1 MKIVHWVLAGALV
14 WGGGCTHLDRDAP
27 PVAAKAGQAPEVSPL
42 AQAERLYAEGK
53 YGEALNECVDL
64 SRRQPDL
71 PGLEEFRLKV
81 LNAELGR
88 RDQAARRAQEGTAK
102 SMTLEVNEQGIL
114 PDTYGRSQSSRPGAP
129 TQWTQPTAMQ
139 QALARKVTMH
149 LKGAD
154 LGAVIEAVSR
164 DRQINI
170 IADKGLGAG
179 KRIDVDV
186 DDVPLAELLDYLT
199 RNLGVEFY
207 VGETVV
213 WVTAPATPG
222 RVPMETRIYRL
233 RNGVQFHGSDW
244 QVEGGAA
251 AKAAPTPAK
260 SDASSLQ
267 ALTSEATEI
276 SKRPTPLEEVLKRF
290 VPATPGSDYYFD
302 RGSHALIVRNTR
314 GNLTLIE
321 TLIGQLD
328 AVPPQVLIEARF
340 VTASV
345 SDLREIGIDWML
357 DSAYDINSKGAK
369 VSGKSVEQWRSEV
382 SKGGTVD
389 YVPYR
394 SDNSG
399 AFPLGPQGP
408 FGMVREGNPATSGQG
423 LNLTY
428 RGLLTEPMF
437 SAVLHALQVSGKGR
451 VLSVPR
457 VTTVNN
463 TPAKLRNGEDLLYF
477 DEFQAQVFSTYDP
490 VSKITQSI
498 GVLIPKGKPM
508 KEELGITLIAVPSVG
523 ADLGTVSLMLMP
535 TISEHKGWTD
545 YEGVTNATKANV
557 QQIIAKLPVIERQEV
572 QTKVIV
578 QSGETVVMGGLVRSV
593 KQRTLHKVPLL
604 SALPLV
610 GALFTR
616 LDETEHN
623 ENLLIFV
630 TATVISERGENLVPR
645 PAAKGDA

>member
-1 MKIVHWVLAGALV
+1 MRCVLGVALALGAGCV
-14 WGGGCTHLDRDAP
+14 HLDRT
-27 PVAAKAGQAPEVSPL
+27 AKPAAPEAGASADSSPL
-42 AQAERLYAEGK
+42 AGIERLHAEGK
-53 YGEALNECVDL
+53 YGEALNACVDL
-64 SRRQPDL
+64 SRRQPDI
-71 PGLEEFRLKV
+71 PGLDALRLRILK
-81 LNAELGR
+81 AELAR
-88 RDQAARRAQEGTAK
+88 RDQAARQNAEGAATV
-102 SMTLEVNEQGIL
+102 MHLEVNERGVL
-114 PDTYGRSQSSRPGAP
+114 PDTYGRRQPSEPGAP
-129 TQWTQPTAMQ
+129 NGNTPPTAMQ

-154 LGAVIEAVSR
+154 LGAVIEAVAR

-179 KRIDVDV
+179 RHIDVDV
-186 DDVPLAELLDYLT
+186 DDVPLSELLDYLA

-207 VGETVV
+207 VGESVV
-213 WVTAPATPG
+213 WVTAPAAPG
-222 RVPMETRIYRL
+222 RVPMETRVYKL
-233 RNGVQFHGSDW
+233 RQGVQFHGSDW
-244 QVEGGAA
+244 QGEGGAA
-251 AKAAPTPAK
+251 APAPQAPTKADVSP
-260 SDASSLQ
+260 LQ
-267 ALTSEATEI
+267 ELTAAATEI
-276 SKRPTPLEEVLKRF
+276 SRKPTALEAVLQRF
-290 VPATPGSDYYFD
+290 VPPIPGADYYFD
-302 RGSHALIVRNTR
+302 RGTHALIVRNTR
-314 GNLTLIE
+314 DHLKLIE
-321 TLIGQLD
+321 TLIAHLD
-328 AVPPQVLIEARF
+328 VAPPQVLIEARF

-357 DSAYDINSKGAK
+357 DSAYDINSKGAQ

-389 YVPYR
+389 YIPYR

-408 FGMVREGNPATSGQG
+408 FGAVRDGNPVTGGQG

-437 SAVLHALQVSGKGR
+437 SAVLHALQISGKGR

-477 DEFQAQVFSTYDP
+477 DEFQAQVFSTYDQ
-490 VSKITQSI
+490 VSKLTQTI
-498 GVLIPKGKPM
+498 GVLIPKGKPI

-535 TISEHKGWTD
+535 TISEQKGWTD
-545 YEGVTNATKANV
+545 YQGVTNATKANV
-557 QQIIAKLPVIERQEV
+557 QQIVAKLPVIERQEV
-572 QTKVIV
+572 QTKVMV

-645 PAAKGDA
+645 PPAPKGP